1 MMEFDA
7 TKGKIEAL
15 AKTDDDK
22 IAKAGKDY
30 INETRKKIIKITET
44 LLVPF
49 NKFELEKIVVQID
62 SYLQSNGAKGRIIY
76 SEISELIFSLPDDDV
91 GNLLTNVESLLS
103 YSLQNSKKL
112 SDDCCKF
119 VIKLYDHC
127 NLANKQKNMSS
138 KVESRAE
145 EFISKKINDSM
156 VDIDNKIISAGNKI
170 DDFDKELKS
179 KEKEYITILGI
190 FASIVLAFV
199 GGLVFST
206 SVLENIDAVS
216 IYRLLLV
223 IGLLAF
229 VLINVIYLLVRF
241 ITEIN
246 GKPIKFRIWVYDIVV
261 LVYLIC
267 VGITWIVLK

>member
-1 MMEFDA
+1 MEFDA

-206 SVLENIDAVS
+206 SVLENINAVS